1 MGSIS
6 TVEYLGDLRTEAVHL
21 QSGDR
26 ILTDAPKD
34 NEGKGSARSVFGF
47 DIGAQIIK
55 SLNIKNLAFE
65 YGLMD
70 IFLLHI

>member
-1 MGSIS
+1 MGKIS

-34 NEGKGSARSVFGF
+34 N
-47 DIGAQIIK
+47 
-55 SLNIKNLAFE
+55 
-65 YGLMD
+65 
-70 IFLLHI
+70 